1 MKKGFTLVE
10 MLAIIAL
17 LSIIVAIAV
26 PSVTKLRQSVI
37 EKEEQTQIKEI
48 ESAASFYAR
57 DEKKSNCCITV
68 SKLTLKGYLKGNEEG
83 KIINPRTNEEV
94 DAKIYISSNKTVTY
108 NYNGTCGNCENN

>member
-68 SKLTLKGYLKGNEEG
+68 SELVSKGYLKGNEES
-83 KIINPRTNEEV
+83 KVINPKTHEEV
-94 DAKIYISSNKTVTY
+94 NAKIYIDNNKKITY
-108 NYNGTCGNCENN
+108 DYSETCGNCENN